1 MARLTQAA
9 EGTVPPPLFGVLVLE
24 FCGWSAGQRQEG
36 RSTVVAMVLVS
47 CPECA
52 ADLELDGVVAGEIV
66 QCGECSV
73 ELEVLSVEPVELALA
88 PTEEED
94 WGE

>member
-1 MARLTQAA
+1 M
-9 EGTVPPPLFGVLVLE
+9 VSLV
-24 FCGWSAGQRQEG
+24 
-36 RSTVVAMVLVS
+36 VVS

-52 ADLELDGVVAGEIV
+52 ADLELNGVMIGEIV

-73 ELEVLSVEPVELALA
+73 ELEVLSVDPIDLALA
-88 PTEEED
+88 PSEEED

>member
-1 MARLTQAA
+1 
-9 EGTVPPPLFGVLVLE
+9 
-24 FCGWSAGQRQEG
+24 
-36 RSTVVAMVLVS
+36 MVLVS

-66 QCGECSV
+66 QCGECSA

>member
-1 MARLTQAA
+1 MVT
-9 EGTVPPPLFGVLVLE
+9 
-24 FCGWSAGQRQEG
+24 
-36 RSTVVAMVLVS
+36 MVLVS

-52 ADLELDGVVAGEIV
+52 ADLELDGVMAGEIV

-73 ELEVLSVEPVELALA
+73 ELEILDLDPLNLALA
-88 PTEEED
+88 PSEEED